1 MDKTTDYKTKVA
13 YATSVNLQ
21 PNQAFT
27 PCVNVER
34 LAWSACSLSSCARL
48 QPHLSATGRNRL
60 KTSGCAS
67 SLVTHTLSGEQLL
80 PGQPDE

>member
-48 QPHLSATGRNRL
+48 QPHLSAPATYP
-60 KTSGCAS
+60 CS
-67 SLVTHTLSGEQLL
+67 SLTCVVHPHVQ
-80 PGQPDE
+80 